1 MILQGTWCLA
11 RAVLPEARPPD
22 NRGRATG
29 GEGRLAR
36 GGESSYNRHTVLQT
50 YKNILIIKP
59 SALGDLIQV
68 LPVLHRL
75 RQGCP
80 QARISWFVRSEFAP
94 LIQGHPD
101 LDDVILFDRRYLG
114 KAWWSPGA
122 FAALVRLIDRL
133 RRGRFDLV
141 LDFQGLFRTSAFG
154 WLSGCPVRI
163 GMAGTRELSRGF
175 YTHRIAQKPRSIHL
189 VDYYLDMLAAAG
201 IEAADIR
208 FDLPDDADAES
219 MVRQLLAEHGVQ
231 AYRYAVLVPGSAHAD
246 KCWPVERF
254 AELADRITERFGLSV
269 IATGTAGEAPT
280 AMELA
285 LRARVPVANLA
296 GRTSIRQLV
305 ALMRTAAAVVSNDTG
320 PGHIAAAL
328 HRPLVLIFG
337 RSNPARVLPYG
348 RPQCAAA
355 IDPTGRGF
363 KADNFDPAYDIRH
376 ITVEDVLGRLSTQ
389 VCSSGR
395 QAGATEAGPA
405 VAR

>member
-1 MILQGTWCLA
+1 
-11 RAVLPEARPPD
+11 VP
-22 NRGRATG
+22 
-29 GEGRLAR
+29 
-36 GGESSYNRHTVLQT
+36 QT

-68 LPVLHRL
+68 LPVLHSL
-75 RQGCP
+75 REGCP
-80 QARISWFVRSEFAP
+80 HARISWFVRREFAA
-94 LIQGHPD
+94 LIEGHPD
-101 LDDVILFDRRYLG
+101 LDEVILFDRRYLG
-114 KAWWSPGA
+114 KAWWNPRA
-122 FAALVRLIDRL
+122 FAALVGLIDRL
-133 RRGRFDLV
+133 CRGRFDLV

-175 YTHRIAQKPRSIHL
+175 YTHRIAQKPESIHL

-201 IEAADIR
+201 IEAAEPR
-208 FDLPDDADAES
+208 FDLPCDADAEDA
-219 MVRQLLAEHGVQ
+219 VRRLLAEHGVQ

-254 AELADRITERFGLSV
+254 AELADRIAERFGLSI

-280 AMELA
+280 VQELA
-285 LRARVPVANLA
+285 QRARGAVVNLA

-328 HRPLVLIFG
+328 QRPLVLIFG

-376 ITVEDVLGRLSTQ
+376 ITVEDVFGRLRAQ
-389 VCSSGR
+389 LGSSGR
-395 QAGATEAGPA
+395 RAGATEADPA